1 MKNKLLIALAIMSM
15 WACSAPR
22 YTYHFDHYD
31 YNSGKKK
38 SAAETA
44 AMTAQEISQSPL
56 AIAPETMEASATP
69 AAKPAE
75 ISAADR
81 AAIAAKIQSLSRPE
95 KVALKKEL
103 KSIAKKMVAVKRSMD
118 NDKGMHA
125 AKEMDHD
132 LKMAAIFGAIG
143 LVLSLFTGVNTFFWV
158 LAVIALVIGVVFLI
172 KWLSRQ

>member
-1 MKNKLLIALAIMSM
+1 MKNKLLIALAIMSL

-22 YTYHFDHYD
+22 YSYHFDHYD

-38 SAAETA
+38 TATEAATVA
-44 AMTAQEISQSPL
+44 AVQEPVSPL
-56 AIAPETMEASATP
+56 ALAPETLEANVNPSVNPADLRMQRAVVAT
-69 AAKPAE
+69 
-75 ISAADR
+75 
-81 AAIAAKIQSLSRPE
+81 KINSLSWSE
-95 KVALKKEL
+95 KAALKKDL
-103 KSIAKKMVAVKRSMD
+103 KAVAKKILASKKSPD
-118 NDKGMHA
+118 NDKGLHA
-125 AKEMDHD
+125 TKEMDHD